1 MKKSL
6 VIINNE
12 KCKKVGSNFFCE
24 NIEISTLSKSLS
36 NFFNV
41 SLFVRKGNIH
51 PVHKI
56 SLKNIT
62 ENINYWSTQ
71 KPFKKHL

>member
-12 KCKKVGSNFFCE
+12 KCAKVGDHFFCE
-24 NIEISTLSKSLS
+24 NIEISSLSKSLL

-41 SLFVRKGNIH
+41 CYTH
-51 PVHKI
+51 P
-56 SLKNIT
+56 
-62 ENINYWSTQ
+62 
-71 KPFKKHL
+71 PKKLCLQFNVTILQFLVFS